1 MSNKNHVYY
10 RSPIGLL
17 EIAKWE
23 EGIVHIRFVEDPPE
37 DVPQQDRGC
46 DEECMEQL
54 AAYFAGKP
62 HIWDALS
69 LTIKGTPFQK
79 KVWREMQ
86 SIPHGE
92 TRTYGEIAKA
102 IGYPKACR
110 AVGSAVGAN
119 PCVIVIPCHRVV
131 PKAGGIGHYS
141 AGRKRKEWLLSH
153 ET

>member
-1 MSNKNHVYY
+1 
-10 RSPIGLL
+10 
-17 EIAKWE
+17 
-23 EGIVHIRFVEDPPE
+23 
-37 DVPQQDRGC
+37 
-46 DEECMEQL
+46 MEQL